1 MYSNNDLVAEA
12 SVAVKAP
19 ASAVWEAL
27 VDPDTIPRYMF
38 GAEVE
43 SDWRVGSPIVW
54 TGEWQGKPFTDRGVI
69 MRIEPNRVLEYSHFS
84 PLSGK
89 PDTPENHHTV
99 HIELADRGEE
109 TVVTLSQ
116 DNNPTEQAR
125 EHSARNWQAMLDG
138 LKMVVET

>member
-1 MYSNNDLVAEA
+1 MDSNNDLVAEA
-12 SVAVKAP
+12 SVAVNAP
-19 ASAVWEAL
+19 VAQVWEAL

-43 SDWRVGSPIVW
+43 SDWKVGSAIVW
-54 TGEWQGKPFTDRGVI
+54 KGEWQGKPFTDRGVI
-69 MRIEPNRVLEYSHFS
+69 RRFEPNRVLEYSHFS

-89 PDTPENHHTV
+89 ADVPENHHTV
-99 HIELADRGEE
+99 HIELADRGAD

-125 EHSARNWQAMLDG
+125 EHSEKNWQAMLDA
-138 LKMVVET
+138 LKMVVES